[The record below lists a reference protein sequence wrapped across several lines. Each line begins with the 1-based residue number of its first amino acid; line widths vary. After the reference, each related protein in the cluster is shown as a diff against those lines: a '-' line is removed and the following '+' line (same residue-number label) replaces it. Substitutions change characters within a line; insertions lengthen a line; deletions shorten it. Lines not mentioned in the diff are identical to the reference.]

1 MCPACSEPIP
11 DPSSN
16 TGSAATARFAIPRVV
31 YAGFWLRAIAF
42 LIDYI
47 LFGTFVTFAILV
59 PMLRHAGIA
68 FDDPRLLQ
76 ITTQSRQ
83 ILAINLAAAMAG
95 WLYWALMES
104 SPWQATLGK
113 RILGLR
119 VTNLNGGRISFAR
132 ASGRHF
138 GKALSS
144 LIFLFGFVMAG
155 LTERKQ
161 ALHDLIAGCLVVR
174 KF

>member
-1 MCPACSEPIP
+1 MRSRSDGGVSTCPACSEPIP

-16 TGSAATARFAIPRVV
+16 TGSAATARFGDPSSGLS
-31 YAGFWLRAIAF
+31 GFWYARHCFSHRLHSF
-42 LIDYI
+42 WDVCYVCH
-47 LFGTFVTFAILV
+47 FGPNAE
-59 PMLRHAGIA
+59 HAGIA

-119 VTNLNGGRISFAR
+119 VTNLDAAESVLLALRGAT
-132 ASGRHF
+132 SGRHCP
-138 GKALSS
+138 
-144 LIFLFGFVMAG
+144 
-155 LTERKQ
+155 R
-161 ALHDLIAGCLVVR
+161 
-174 KF
+174 